1 MSELNEFAGPVYE
14 VCEAVLIR
22 DALSLFINKTA
33 TTYKNRNDPDYLAAM
48 TFYGHV
54 YKKFARIAAT
64 PVELDHSGR
73 MIIKKDL
80 RKNFDLN

>member
-1 MSELNEFAGPVYE
+1 MSESNEFSGPVYE
-14 VCEAVLIR
+14 VCEAVIVR
-22 DALSLFINKTA
+22 DAVGLFINKTA
-33 TTYKNRNDPDYLAAM
+33 AQFKNHKDTDYLAAM
-48 TFYGHV
+48 TFLSHV

>member
-1 MSELNEFAGPVYE
+1 MSAKDEFSGPVFE
-14 VCEAVLIR
+14 ICEAVIIR
-22 DALSLFINKTA
+22 DSVGLFINKTA
-33 TTYKNRNDPDYLAAM
+33 AEHKNHNDPDYLAAM
-48 TFYGHV
+48 TFLSHV